1 MSNKVLEDVAQTI
14 SNKSAVESKD
24 ENFGSIILTIM
35 IIGIIVNL
43 VKIVQD
49 CKQDQSSKDC
59 ACRVKKICDR
69 NSWYA
74 VMRIKKAIRQSIG
87 MEKYR
92 TYGRAMV
99 RSIMDTGN
107 ELTEEKLI
115 EIVEAANNV

>member
-1 MSNKVLEDVAQTI
+1 MSNKALEDVAQTI

-69 NSWYA
+69 NSWYT